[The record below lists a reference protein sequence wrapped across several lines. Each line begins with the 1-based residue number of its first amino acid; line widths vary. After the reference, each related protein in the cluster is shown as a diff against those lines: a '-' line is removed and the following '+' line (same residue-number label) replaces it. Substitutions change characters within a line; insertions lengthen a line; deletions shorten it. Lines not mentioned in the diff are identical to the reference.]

1 MKAIYSLIQTLD
13 DNEMC
18 LHITSINEK
27 KPWTRNKMRIT
38 RKYDP
43 VEKDLTAIVTSSP
56 SSSTSAT
63 PEELIEQ
70 RWGTTL
76 EIFLPSEMKPDKN
89 KTVSKS
95 LDPRA
100 IATIGV
106 LSSCTQGQ
114 PRLAREGLVEAVALR
129 TDADQ
134 QDETE
139 KDPVVRTQDVAVAIE
154 IMYERAGLLPVK
166 ITKVKSETAKGKEKA
181 RAAKGKK
188 KAAGKGKKK
197 DGEGNQGCQGG
208 QAVAV

>member
-43 VEKDLTAIVTSSP
+43 VEKDLTAINTSSP
-56 SSSTSAT
+56 PSSTSAT

-95 LDPRA
+95 LESHRHHR
-100 IATIGV
+100 
-106 LSSCTQGQ
+106 SSQLLHPGS
-114 PRLAREGLVEAVALR
+114 ASSGSREPGRGGR
-129 TDADQ
+129 TPDGCG
-134 QDETE
+134 
-139 KDPVVRTQDVAVAIE
+139 P
-154 IMYERAGLLPVK
+154 AG
-166 ITKVKSETAKGKEKA
+166 
-181 RAAKGKK
+181 
-188 KAAGKGKKK
+188 
-197 DGEGNQGCQGG
+197 
-208 QAVAV
+208 